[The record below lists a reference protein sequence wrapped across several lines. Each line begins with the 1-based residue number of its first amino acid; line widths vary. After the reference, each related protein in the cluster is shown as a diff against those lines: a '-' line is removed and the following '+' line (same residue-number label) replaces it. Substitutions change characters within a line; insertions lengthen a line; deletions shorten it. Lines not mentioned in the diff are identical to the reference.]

1 VTGAWLLRRLVASI
15 AIIFAVVTFVFILI
29 HAAPGKPCAGQSEN
43 MDPAVCDQLNR
54 QFGLDRP
61 IPEQYWRYIVA
72 LAHGNLGY
80 SASLRRPVAEAILE
94 TIPFTLQLAGA
105 ALLLDFLLGLGLG
118 IYQAGRV
125 NRLPD
130 VIIGNATLFIY
141 SLPTFWLALILLL
154 VFGEKLGW
162 FPVGGASDPVL
173 CAVVDSLYCVRDRLW
188 HLVLPAATLGLVG
201 AAGTAR
207 F

>member
-1 VTGAWLLRRLVASI
+1 
-15 AIIFAVVTFVFILI
+15 
-29 HAAPGKPCAGQSEN
+29 

-141 SLPTFWLALILLL
+141 
-154 VFGEKLGW
+154 
-162 FPVGGASDPVL
+162 
-173 CAVVDSLYCVRDRLW
+173 
-188 HLVLPAATLGLVG
+188 
-201 AAGTAR
+201 
-207 F
+207 